1 LPRALITGIRGQ
13 DGRYLSKFLCGKG
26 YKVFGLVHDVS
37 FEDPRLAHEHP
48 GVRLVPGDLTDV
60 ATLIRACE
68 VAQPDEVYN
77 LGAQSRVDLSFRE
90 PAASMNA
97 TAYGA
102 QNVLDAIRTLHSTVP
117 SVKFYQA
124 SSSEMFGDAGPLPY
138 SEATPFHPQSP
149 YAIAKLT
156 AHHTTRMYREAY
168 GMFAATGICFNH
180 ESPWRSQ
187 EFVSRKI
194 SMTVASINAGLQPN
208 LVLGNL
214 DSLRDWGFARDYIEA
229 MWLILQHSEPDD
241 FVISTGEAH
250 SVREFVD
257 LAFSRIGIHDWREK
271 VIQDPNL
278 FRPLD
283 PDLCGDSS
291 KAREVLGWKP
301 TKSFEQ
307 LVHMMV
313 DADMR
318 QIPTADKGQ
327 DWLRG
332 LCNARLRSPLCRQ
345 RSNGSRSPG
354 PDEPIVRRRRRTG
367 RLRPCRGKSIY
378 RGRLRGR
385 ELPQQ
390 VLARHRCLPPVTLM
404 RRGRAASTERLGSA
418 ARLP

>member
-1 LPRALITGIRGQ
+1 LPRALITGILGQ
-13 DGRYLSKFLCGKG
+13 DGRYLSEFLRGKD
-26 YKVFGLVHDVS
+26 YEVFGLVHDVS
-37 FEDPRLAHEHP
+37 FDDPLLAHELP
-48 GVRLVPGDLTDV
+48 DVRLIPGDLTDV

-68 VAQPDEVYN
+68 VAQPNEVYN
-77 LGAQSRVDLSFRE
+77 LGAQSRVDLSFRQ
-90 PAASMNA
+90 PAASMYA
-97 TAYGA
+97 TAHGA
-102 QNVLDAIRTLHSTVP
+102 QNVLDAIRTVHSIAP

-149 YAIAKLT
+149 YAIAKLD
-156 AHHTTRMYREAY
+156 AHHTTRIYREAY

-194 SMTVASINAGLQPN
+194 SMAVARINAGLQPN

-214 DSLRDWGFARDYIEA
+214 DSLRDWGFAGDYVEA

-250 SVREFVD
+250 SVREFVE

-271 VIQDPNL
+271 VTQDPDL

-291 KAREVLGWKP
+291 KARGVLGWKH

-313 DADMR
+313 DAEVR
-318 QIPTADKGQ
+318 QISAADKDQ
-327 DWLRG
+327 D
-332 LCNARLRSPLCRQ
+332 
-345 RSNGSRSPG
+345 
-354 PDEPIVRRRRRTG
+354 
-367 RLRPCRGKSIY
+367 
-378 RGRLRGR
+378 
-385 ELPQQ
+385 
-390 VLARHRCLPPVTLM
+390 
-404 RRGRAASTERLGSA
+404 
-418 ARLP
+418 